1 MTASPDADAG
11 VVPEWTTGWRLQR
24 SLAHARIQAG
34 DMAAELQV
42 SRATVSRWLNDK
54 GLPPRSVYLR
64 RWADLTGVPFLWLC
78 HGDARPCGPGGTA
91 VARIGGGV
99 KNNGRSGRFNLTTN
113 LTPDLGLAA

>member
-1 MTASPDADAG
+1 
-11 VVPEWTTGWRLQR
+11 
-24 SLAHARIQAG
+24 
-34 DMAAELQV
+34 MAAELQV

-78 HGDARPCGPGGTA
+78 HGDGGPCGPRGPV
-91 VARIGGGV
+91 VATIGNAG
-99 KNNGRSGRFNLTTN
+99 NNNSRSGESNLTTN